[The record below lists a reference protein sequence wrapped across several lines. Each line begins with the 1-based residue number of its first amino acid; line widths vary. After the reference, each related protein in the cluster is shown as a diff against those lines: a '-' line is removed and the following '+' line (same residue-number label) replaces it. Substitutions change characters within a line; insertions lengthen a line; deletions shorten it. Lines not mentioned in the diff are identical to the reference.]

1 MKQYLQAEVAIR
13 IRFSDTDAMGV
24 VWHGNYLR
32 FFEDAREAFGVKYE
46 LTYLDVFHRGYFTP
60 IVKSSVEHKAP
71 INYGEEVVAI
81 AKFHPTPSAKILFDF
96 EIHNKTTGKLC
107 ATGHTTQVFLGV
119 ENREMELIKPHFY
132 TEWEKKLGIKI

>member
-1 MKQYLQAEVAIR
+1 MKHFYQAEIPIK

-32 FFEDAREAFGVKYE
+32 FFEDAREAFGIKYG
-46 LTYLDVFHRGYFTP
+46 LTYLDVYKRGFFTP

-71 INYGEEVVAI
+71 INYGEEVTAI

-96 EIHNKTTGKLC
+96 EILNKTTGKLS

-119 ENREMELIKPHFY
+119 ESREMELIKPSFY
-132 TEWEKKLGIKI
+132 VEWEKKLGIKI